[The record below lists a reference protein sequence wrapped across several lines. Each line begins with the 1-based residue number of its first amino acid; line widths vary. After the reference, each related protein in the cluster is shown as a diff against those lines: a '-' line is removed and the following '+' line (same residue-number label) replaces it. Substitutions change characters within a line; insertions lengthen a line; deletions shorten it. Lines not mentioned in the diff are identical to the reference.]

1 MKKSITP
8 KQYLKGIYQL
18 FKNKVVDTSVIT
30 LCPKT
35 TVYMNYDMK
44 GSGCYCYPTKPGCA
58 RITLGAEFYRK
69 ALELPT
75 SITPAYVSIH
85 GHEYIKLLKGTF
97 YHELAHIIFTPLD
110 SKAISEYK
118 EPKYIGA
125 MHSLYNILEDIF
137 IERYAM
143 SIVHPFTKK
152 YFNYM
157 ESVVFKPSVYE
168 EGYEDKGDGPSFLN
182 FLLSKLRLGKKISI
196 TNAFFEANK
205 KEVLDWVDKF
215 LATKK
220 PTPRIEVAVA
230 FFEWLLSKGLE
241 FPVMDPPMDTITGKG
256 EGAGE
261 PVEAPAEGH
270 GDGKG
275 GAPSSHKETDPTEFS
290 EEGSD
295 EAKEIDDSIIEAD
308 DTHEPVSEL
317 DSPISD
323 LDVDDYLTDTVGS
336 ADYSHNFIIVREHFE
351 YKPAT
356 LEALEKLIDA
366 VAPLSTACA
375 TKINV
380 FKSRTRPRYVQGY
393 PSGRLHVPSAIKGI
407 PVNIFERKEDQG
419 LQSDLAISLLLDNS
433 GSMGGSRSEICTKA
447 AIALTVAACKAGIP
461 IEVNAFTADGDYT
474 GCTCYTYRMKRFQ
487 DTWDM
492 CKPFMGITS
501 YAVNSTYSK
510 KSSRELPTFAGNT
523 DEINVFN
530 VWKEFKSQKYADK
543 LLIVISD
550 GATCGSVSNLT
561 SVIKAIEDSGIYV
574 IGIGAE
580 SSAVS
585 RSYTNYKVFNSSSEL
600 SQLPSYFGDILLEF
614 SKKKKR

>member
-1 MKKSITP
+1 MKKSITN
-8 KQYLKGIYQL
+8 KQYLKGIYLL
-18 FKNKVVDTSVIT
+18 FKNKVVDTSVLT

-58 RITLGAEFYRK
+58 RITLGAEFYNRYLK
-69 ALELPT
+69 LPS
-75 SITPAYVSIH
+75 SITPAYVSTE
-85 GHEYIKLLKGTF
+85 GHKYIKLLKGTF
-97 YHELAHIIFTPLD
+97 YHELAHILFTPLT

-118 EPKYIGA
+118 DERYRGA
-125 MHSLYNILEDIF
+125 LHNLFNILEDIF

-143 SIVHPFTKK
+143 SIVYPFTKK
-152 YFNYM
+152 YFDFM
-157 ESVVFKPSVYE
+157 ESLVFDPSE
-168 EGYEDKGDGPSFLN
+168 FKDYEDKGDGPSFLN
-182 FLLSKLRLGKKISI
+182 FLLVKLRIGKKIKI
-196 TNAFFEANK
+196 TNEFFDANK
-205 KEVLDWVDKF
+205 TEVLAWVDKF
-215 LATKK
+215 LSTKK
-220 PTPRIEVAVA
+220 PTPRIEVVVE

-241 FPVMDPPMDTITGKG
+241 FPMMEPPATTTTGKDG
-256 EGAGE
+256 EATAE
-261 PVEAPAEGH
+261 EAPAEGH
-270 GDGKG
+270 GTGKG
-275 GAPSSHKETDPTEFS
+275 GAPSDHRETDPKEFS
-290 EEGSD
+290 EEGSG
-295 EAKEIDDSIIEAD
+295 EAKDIDDTVIEAD
-308 DTHEPVSEL
+308 DTLEPTSEL
-317 DSPISD
+317 DTPISD
-323 LDVDDYLTDTVGS
+323 KDTDDYLTDTVGS
-336 ADYSHNFIIVREHFE
+336 ADYSHNFIIVRDHFT
-351 YKPAT
+351 YNKST
-356 LEALEKLIDA
+356 LEALEKLIDS

-433 GSMGGSRSEICTKA
+433 GSMSGSRSEVCTRA

-492 CKPFMGITS
+492 CKPYMGITS
-501 YAVNSTYSK
+501 YDVNGTYSK
-510 KSSRELPTFAGNT
+510 RMTGRELPTFAGNT

-530 VWKEFKSQKYADK
+530 VWKEFKCQKYADK

-550 GATCGSVSNLT
+550 GATCGSVANLT
-561 SVIKAIEDSGIYV
+561 SVIKSVEESGIYV

-580 SSAVS
+580 SNAVS
-585 RSYTNYKVFNSSSEL
+585 RSYTNYKVFNSISEL
-600 SQLPSYFGDILLEF
+600 SQLPAYFGDILLEF